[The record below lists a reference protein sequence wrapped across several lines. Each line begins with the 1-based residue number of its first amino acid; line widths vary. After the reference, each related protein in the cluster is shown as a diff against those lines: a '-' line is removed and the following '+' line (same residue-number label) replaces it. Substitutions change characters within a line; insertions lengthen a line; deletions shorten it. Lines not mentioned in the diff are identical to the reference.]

1 MVVTDIGILSFTIK
15 KAEAGCPP
23 EADGVIAASGC
34 DVFPAGSSGAQKGK
48 GGCDIRFAY
57 KVVA

>member
-23 EADGVIAASGC
+23 EADGVIAE
-34 DVFPAGSSGAQKGK
+34 K
-48 GGCDIRFAY
+48 
-57 KVVA
+57 